1 MFSVLVTFSRPFV
14 PKNLRFFCIA
24 QFLDPEHLFEKKMAA
39 PNVTANA
46 ADISVISAASRNT
59 SRRGSLA
66 AVLGVKYKTS
76 GGPRRRSSNTLGA
89 TTASSQNDMLS
100 ATVLDHH
107 HFSSDDE
114 DENSSNQEDVYVSG
128 MKLVHLYIFS
138 RKKIKL

>member
-1 MFSVLVTFSRPFV
+1 
-14 PKNLRFFCIA
+14 
-24 QFLDPEHLFEKKMAA
+24 MAA

-128 MKLVHLYIFS
+128 MKLVHLYIVS
-138 RKKIKL
+138 RKKLNYEVNFRMTGKAQSISICSQKWPLFSPLS